1 MLLTKEEE
9 IIMKEELLERLEIE
23 VKACKRYTERAKENA
38 RKEKIGTAINNLEIA
53 NTAKTCALQVH
64 EELWEVSKV
73 NLTDEEFELFAQAET
88 LEREVQE
95 AYEEIKKT
103 RKK

>member
-9 IIMKEELLERLEIE
+9 TMKKELFKRLEIE
-23 VKACKRYTERAKENA
+23 VKACKRYTERAVENA
-38 RKEKIGTAINNLEIA
+38 REGKIGTAINNLEIA

-64 EELWEVSKV
+64 EELWEVSEGK
-73 NLTDEEFELFAQAET
+73 LTDEEFELFAQAET
-88 LEREVQE
+88 LGRELQK
-95 AYEEIKKT
+95 AYEEIKKI